1 MLDIKWVRDHPEEF
15 DKALANRGLPSLA
28 STLLNLDKERR
39 LLQTQIQELQNE
51 RNSLAKAIGQA
62 KGQGKETADLEQKAS
77 EIKESL
83 SLLEDKE
90 TNIAAELDL
99 LLSTTPNI
107 PLPEVPVGK
116 DESFNKLVS
125 TWGEVPHFEFQP
137 LRHYE
142 LGEQLGLMD
151 FESASRMSGS
161 RFVLLRGLL
170 AKLERALARF
180 MLDVH
185 TKEFGYEEISPPLL
199 VRDEAFYGA
208 GLLPKF
214 ADNAF
219 QTTAGHWLIPTAEV
233 SLTNI
238 VREQIIDPSLLPM
251 RFTAYTPCFRSEA
264 GAAGKDTRGMIRQHQ
279 FYKVELVSITRPDQT
294 EAEHERMTSCAE
306 EILRRLNLPYRKVL
320 LCTGDMGQQSE
331 KTYDLEVWL
340 PGENTYREISSCSR
354 CGDFQARRM
363 QARFRDQGE
372 DKKSKTRFVHTL
384 NGSGLAVG
392 RTLIAVLEN
401 YQNADGSITI
411 PQVLHSYLDGTTL
424 INR

>member
-1 MLDIKWVRDHPEEF
+1 VLDIKWIRENPEDF
-15 DKALANRGLPSLA
+15 DRALKNRGLNPLSNQ
-28 STLLNLDKERR
+28 LLNLDKERR
-39 LLQTQIQELQNE
+39 ALQTQLQELQNE
-51 RNSLAKAIGQA
+51 RNSIAKAFGQA
-62 KGQGKETADLEQKAS
+62 KSQGKETDSLEKQAT
-77 EIKESL
+77 EIKERLPQLEKQEQERANEIDLIL
-83 SLLEDKE
+83 SS
-90 TNIAAELDL
+90 I
-99 LLSTTPNI
+99 PNV
-107 PLPEVPVGK
+107 PLQEVPVGS
-116 DESFNKLVS
+116 DESANKIVS
-125 TWGEVPHFEFQP
+125 TWGDAPKYDFKP

-142 LGEQLGLMD
+142 LGEQLGFMD
-151 FESASRMSGS
+151 FEAAARMSGA
-161 RFVLLRGLL
+161 RFVLLRGPL
-170 AKLERALARF
+170 AKLERAIAQF

-238 VREQIIDPSLLPM
+238 VREQIIDPAQLPL
-251 RFTAYTPCFRSEA
+251 RFTAYTSCFRSEA

-279 FYKVELVSITRPDQT
+279 FYKVELVSITHPDQT

-306 EILRRLNLPYRKVL
+306 EILRRLNLHYRKVL

-340 PGENTYREISSCSR
+340 PGEDTYREISSCSR

-363 QARFRDQGE
+363 QARFREEGP

-392 RTLIAVLEN
+392 RTLIAILEN
-401 YQNADGSITI
+401 YQQPDGSIAI
-411 PQVLHSYLDGTTL
+411 PHALQSYLNGMT
-424 INR
+424 IIKK

>member
-1 MLDIKWVRDHPEEF
+1 MIDIKWIRDYPEEF
-15 DKALANRGLPSLA
+15 DNALRNRGLAPFSFQ
-28 STLLNLDKERR
+28 LLSLDKERR
-39 LLQTQIQELQNE
+39 HFQTQIQELQNE
-51 RNSLAKAIGQA
+51 RNALAKAIGQA
-62 KGQGKETADLEQKAS
+62 KSQGKETSSDEKKAAVLKDRFPVLEERERAIAEELEMMLAS
-77 EIKESL
+77 
-83 SLLEDKE
+83 
-90 TNIAAELDL
+90 
-99 LLSTTPNI
+99 TPNI
-107 PLPEVPVGK
+107 PLPEVPIGQ
-116 DESFNKLVS
+116 DESYNKLVS
-125 TWGEVPHFEFQP
+125 EWGDPSHFDFKP

-151 FESASRMSGS
+151 FEVATRMSGA
-161 RFVLLRGLL
+161 RFVLLRGEL
-170 AKLERALARF
+170 AKLERAIAQF
-180 MLDVH
+180 MMDVH

-251 RFTAYTPCFRSEA
+251 RFVSYTPCFRSEA

-279 FYKVELVSITRPDQT
+279 FSKVELVSITHPNQT
-294 EAEHERMTSCAE
+294 QEEHERMTNCAE
-306 EILRRLNLPYRKVL
+306 EILRRLKLPYRKVL

-363 QARFRDQGE
+363 QARFREEEG
-372 DKKSKTRFVHTL
+372 KKNKTRFVHTL

-392 RTLIAVLEN
+392 RTLIAILEN
-401 YQNADGSITI
+401 YQQPDGSIEI
-411 PQVLHSYLDGTTL
+411 PQILQPYMDGL
-424 INR
+424 RVIRK

>member
-1 MLDIKWVRDHPEEF
+1 MLDIRWIREHPEEF
-15 DKALANRGLPSLA
+15 DKALENRGSSPLS
-28 STLLNLDKERR
+28 SSILNLDKERR
-39 LLQTQIQELQNE
+39 NLQTQIQELQNE
-51 RNSLAKAIGQA
+51 RNSLAKEIGQA
-62 KGQGKETADLEQKAS
+62 KSQGKETASLEKQAIT
-77 EIKESL
+77 IKESL
-83 SLLEDKE
+83 SSLEKQE
-90 TNIAAELDL
+90 TDIAAELDL
-99 LLSTTPNI
+99 LLSSTPNI

-116 DESFNKLVS
+116 DESCNKIMS
-125 TWGEVPHFEFQP
+125 TWGEHPHFDFKP
-137 LRHYE
+137 LRHYD

-151 FESASRMSGS
+151 FEAATRMSGS

-170 AKLERALARF
+170 AKLERAIAQF
-180 MLDVH
+180 MIDIH
-185 TKEFGYEEISPPLL
+185 TKEFGYEEISPPIL

-238 VREQIIDPSLLPM
+238 VREQIIDPNLLPM

-279 FYKVELVSITRPDQT
+279 FYKVELVSITHPDQT

-306 EILRRLNLPYRKVL
+306 EILRRLILPYRKVL

-340 PGENTYREISSCSR
+340 PGEDTYREISSCSR

-363 QARFRDQGE
+363 QTRFREEGDG
-372 DKKSKTRFVHTL
+372 KKSKTRFVHTL

-392 RTLIAVLEN
+392 RTLIAILEN
-401 YQNADGSITI
+401 YQLADGSIAV
-411 PQVLHSYLDGTTL
+411 PLALQPYLDGL
-424 INR
+424 SVIKK